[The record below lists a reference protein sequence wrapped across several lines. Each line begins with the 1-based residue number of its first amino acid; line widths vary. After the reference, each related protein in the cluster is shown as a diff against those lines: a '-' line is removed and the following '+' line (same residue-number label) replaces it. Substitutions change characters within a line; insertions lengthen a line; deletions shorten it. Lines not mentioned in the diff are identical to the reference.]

1 MIFLLNVKIQTSSHN
16 FKTYTEECLLEE
28 NFDTE
33 VQSQFS
39 FQINS
44 PKGNMLYNQNIFSNK
59 MNSFIQQIN
68 SDLTTPATSDPDLKL
83 SIHSTHNN
91 SKTLKL
97 LNKNTVV
104 DFTIDEILTELGN
117 GSEIHTV
124 CCLFVCLFSISSWK
138 YNVI

>member
-1 MIFLLNVKIQTSSHN
+1 MLFLLNVKIQTSSHN
-16 FKTYTEECLLEE
+16 FKTYTKEWLLEE

-33 VQSQFS
+33 VQSQVS

-59 MNSFIQQIN
+59 MNSFIPQIN

-91 SKTLKL
+91 NFYQ
-97 LNKNTVV
+97 NK
-104 DFTIDEILTELGN
+104 
-117 GSEIHTV
+117 
-124 CCLFVCLFSISSWK
+124 FS
-138 YNVI
+138 